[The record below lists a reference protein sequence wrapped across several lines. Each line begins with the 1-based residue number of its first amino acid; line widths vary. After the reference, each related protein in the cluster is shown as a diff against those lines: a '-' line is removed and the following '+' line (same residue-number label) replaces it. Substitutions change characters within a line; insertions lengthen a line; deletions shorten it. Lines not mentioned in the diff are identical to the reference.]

1 MICASL
7 TGMGLA
13 VAQYAALPARAE
25 TLSDALVTAYTAN
38 PELDAERARQ
48 RATDEDVPQALA
60 GSRPTVT
67 GTGEVGSEQVFRR
80 ALVSTPAGT
89 VLTRGVTNSDP
100 KGVRVSL
107 SQPLF
112 RGFRTV
118 TGTARAE
125 SGVLAGR
132 YELNNVEQNVLLDA
146 VTAYVDVIRD
156 AALVGLTESNEDVL
170 REELASTNARFE
182 VGELTKTDVAQAE
195 ARVSGA
201 VSEVSRARANLARS
215 RATYERVIR
224 RPPGSLSPPTS
235 LNGVLPTTLD
245 EAQRIGEAEHPALI
259 SSRHSIDVSDHDIEN
274 IKGELLP
281 TLTLDAD
288 YSRTWDTSPT
298 VLDTETTSIIGRL
311 TVPLYQAGAVSSR
324 IRQAREVSTQRRLES
339 EDIRAQVHAA
349 VATAWDGLIAARVQ
363 IEADREQIR
372 AATVAL
378 DGVRQ
383 EQRVGQRTTLDVLD
397 AQQELLNA
405 QVSLATSTRDEVV
418 AAFTLLASIGRLN
431 VQFLKLPVA
440 QYDPTV
446 HYDKVRNKW
455 WGLTADSPH

>member
-1 MICASL
+1 
-7 TGMGLA
+7 
-13 VAQYAALPARAE
+13 
-25 TLSDALVTAYTAN
+25 
-38 PELDAERARQ
+38 
-48 RATDEDVPQALA
+48 
-60 GSRPTVT
+60 
-67 GTGEVGSEQVFRR
+67 
-80 ALVSTPAGT
+80 
-89 VLTRGVTNSDP
+89 
-100 KGVRVSL
+100 
-107 SQPLF
+107 
-112 RGFRTV
+112 
-118 TGTARAE
+118 
-125 SGVLAGR
+125 
-132 YELNNVEQNVLLDA
+132 
-146 VTAYVDVIRD
+146 
-156 AALVGLTESNEDVL
+156 
-170 REELASTNARFE
+170 
-182 VGELTKTDVAQAE
+182 
-195 ARVSGA
+195 
-201 VSEVSRARANLARS
+201 
-215 RATYERVIR
+215 
-224 RPPGSLSPPTS
+224 
-235 LNGVLPTTLD
+235 
-245 EAQRIGEAEHPALI
+245 
-259 SSRHSIDVSDHDIEN
+259 
-274 IKGELLP
+274 
-281 TLTLDAD
+281 
-288 YSRTWDTSPT
+288 
-298 VLDTETTSIIGRL
+298 
-311 TVPLYQAGAVSSR
+311 VPLYQAGAVSSR